1 MRIGIISD
9 LHANCVALDAV
20 LAELAQD
27 KIDQLVCLGDSI
39 QGGPQPAETVARL
52 RELGCPLVM
61 GNADAWLLS
70 GKETGNEPI
79 SPQRLEKL
87 YRVRE
92 WSLAQLSKEDRT
104 FIANFQPTVEL
115 LLPKGR
121 KLLCFHGSP
130 KSFDDVILPST
141 PQAEFDSFLA
151 EYAPAFLAGGH
162 THLQQVRRL
171 GTSEAFFFNPGS
183 VGLAYSHQQTGENF
197 RTDPWAE
204 YAVLAVEDN
213 RVGLEFR
220 RTNFDLETLI
230 KVYQTS
236 GRPYA
241 AEAIAQYQP
250 VN

>member
-1 MRIGIISD
+1 MRIAIISD
-9 LHANCVALDAV
+9 LHANCVALDVV
-20 LAELAQD
+20 LAELARD
-27 KIDQLVCLGDSI
+27 KVDQLVCLGDSI
-39 QGGPQPAETVARL
+39 QGGSQPAETVARL

-70 GKETGNEPI
+70 GQETGDEPI
-79 SPQRLEKL
+79 SPQRWEKL

-92 WSLAQLSKEDRT
+92 WSLAQLSPADQA
-104 FIANFQPTVEL
+104 FIANFQPTVEIN
-115 LLPKGR
+115 LPEGR

-130 KSFDDVILPST
+130 KSFDDIILPST
-141 PQAEFDSFLA
+141 PQAEFDGFLA

-171 GTSEAFFFNPGS
+171 GASEAFFFNPGS
-183 VGLAYSHQQTGENF
+183 VGLAYSHQQEGDKF

-204 YAVLAVEDN
+204 YAVLTVEDG

-220 RTNFDLETLI
+220 RTGFDVQALI
-230 KVYQTS
+230 KIYQAS

-241 AEAIAQYQP
+241 TEAIAQYEP

>member
-1 MRIGIISD
+1 MRIAVISD

-20 LAELAQD
+20 LTELAQD
-27 KIDQLVCLGDSI
+27 KIGQLVCLGDSI

-70 GKETGNEPI
+70 GQETGDEPI
-79 SPQRLEKL
+79 SPARWEKL
-87 YRVRE
+87 YRVRD
-92 WSLAQLSKEDRT
+92 WSLAQLSSADQA
-104 FIANFQPTVEL
+104 FIANFQPTVEIS
-115 LLPKGR
+115 LPDGR

-141 PQAEFDSFLA
+141 PQVEFEDFLA
-151 EYAPAFLAGGH
+151 EYASAFLAGGH

-171 GTSEAFFFNPGS
+171 GTSAAFFFNPGS
-183 VGLAYSHQQTGENF
+183 VGVAYSHQQEGDNF

-204 YAVLAVEDN
+204 YAVLTVEN
-213 RVGLEFR
+213 GRVGLEFR
-220 RTNFDLETLI
+220 RTAFDVQALI
-230 KVYQTS
+230 KIYQTS
-236 GRPYA
+236 GHPYA
-241 AEAIAQYQP
+241 ADAIAQYGP